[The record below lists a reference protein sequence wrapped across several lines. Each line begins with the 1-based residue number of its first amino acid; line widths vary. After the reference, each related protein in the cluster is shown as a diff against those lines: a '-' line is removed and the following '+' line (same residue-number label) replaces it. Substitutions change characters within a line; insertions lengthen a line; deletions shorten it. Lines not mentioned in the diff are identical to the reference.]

1 MKNIMLLRLIE
12 EEINKALIDLE
23 NGTLLEQTPPAD
35 PSAAAPAD
43 PNAAP
48 PADPAAGG
56 EEESD
61 TSGEEESDDVAEK
74 IKSLAKKTTADIKK
88 TLLSD
93 MQDGEREKAEKVI
106 ATVQED
112 EENKEVTSDLKKAV
126 GEIERVFNFK
136 VSDEIKDEI
145 KKKTQEKKEK
155 QDKEKEEKEKTE
167 KASEVAAPAAP
178 ATPAAPAAPVTESKL
193 QTLLREYLLY
203 KQLYEKEANK

>member
-1 MKNIMLLRLIE
+1 MLLRLIE

-23 NGTLLEQTPPAD
+23 NGTLLEQAPPAD
-35 PSAAAPAD
+35 PAAAAPAD

-56 EEESD
+56 GEGESD
-61 TSGEEESDDVAEK
+61 TSGEEESDDVTEK

-126 GEIERVFNFK
+126 GEIQRVFNFK

-155 QDKEKEEKEKTE
+155 EDKEKKEKEETK
-167 KASEVAAPAAP
+167 KASEAGAP

>member
-23 NGTLLEQTPPAD
+23 NGTLLEQAPPAD
-35 PSAAAPAD
+35 PAAAAPAD

-56 EEESD
+56 GEGESD
-61 TSGEEESDDVAEK
+61 TSGEEESDDVTEK

-126 GEIERVFNFK
+126 GEIQRVFNFK

-155 QDKEKEEKEKTE
+155 EDKEKKEKEETK
-167 KASEVAAPAAP
+167 KASEAGAP